1 MVYYRHFRY
10 IPINTITYNVALGMS
25 PNPVYFLTNNL
36 FYYHELH
43 EFLMPSEAVRTMSRA
58 IGVTN
63 AILKANARYP
73 LAGLIHSPD
82 FYNPIEQRVMGQGK
96 GKPRI
101 TTLSTYLS
109 IPKLDF
115 YGNVEFTTVPKGRNL
130 MVRTDFIPGNRSSCP
145 KFSEYMY
152 IKPQPSW
159 LIKDEQKVAGS
170 RHHAFQYLGK
180 IEYAFEVNGQTTLT
194 TSLDMEMNKS
204 VMPSSLI
211 NIERQL
217 DMIARK
223 FLK

>member
-1 MVYYRHFRY
+1 MDRARVKARMVYYRHFRY

-36 FYYHELH
+36 FYYHQLH

-82 FYNPIEQRVMGQGK
+82 FYNPIQQRVVGQGK

-109 IPKLDF
+109 IPKLEF
-115 YGNVEFTTVPKGRNL
+115 HGNVEFTTIPKGRNL
-130 MVRTDFIPGNRSSCP
+130 MVRTDFIPGNRSSSP

-152 IKPQPSW
+152 IKP
-159 LIKDEQKVAGS
+159 
-170 RHHAFQYLGK
+170 HHIFQYLGK

-194 TSLDMEMNKS
+194 ISLDMEMNKS
-204 VMPSSLI
+204 VMPSSSIDI
-211 NIERQL
+211 NRQL